1 MRVLIYQ
8 CPLMQVPINAAHLYD
23 SVLIYA
29 KALTEVLKLGGDIRN
44 GTQIMKHIFNRTY
57 NSIQGFDVRYSD
69 YADILLGPNFIR
81 ISLGLY

>member
-1 MRVLIYQ
+1 MYQ
-8 CPLMQVPINAAHLYD
+8 CSLMQVPINAAHLYD

-29 KALTEVLKLGGDIRN
+29 KALTEVFKLGGDIRN

-69 YADILLGPNFIR
+69 YADENILCDPNIIR
-81 ISLGLY
+81 IFLGLY